1 MNYLSSNLTN
11 GILKKLTLK
20 VQREYRQIGIDV
32 VNDANKYF
40 DKFRELDAKKA
51 RMVRDGRLSKAE
63 YQTWRRNKML
73 YGQRYTD
80 FRGAVAHKI
89 TQGNQI
95 VASYINKVVPEVFS
109 LNANYEQY
117 IFHTEKGLSFTL
129 WNQNAVDRLLIENPR
144 LLPKAKVNIPR
155 DLRWNEKKISQT
167 IASSIVRGKSI
178 PDIANELQRVTNMN
192 KNSAIRNARTMVTSA
207 QNAGRLIT
215 FNEVSD
221 MGIEILKVW
230 DATDDSRVRK
240 SHSHIDG
247 EAVPIK
253 EEFSNGLMYPADPD
267 GEPEEVYNCRCA
279 MISDLAKHR
288 VDKQAERRAFAD
300 YCRRM
305 NA

>member
-1 MNYLSSNLTN
+1 MNYLSNNLTN

-95 VASYINKVVPEVFS
+95 VASYINKVVPKVFS

-230 DATDDSRVRK
+230 DASNDSRVRR
-240 SHSHIDG
+240 SHSLIDG
-247 EAVPIK
+247 EAVQLH

-267 GEPEEVYNCRCA
+267 GDPEEVYNCRCA

-288 VDKQAERRAFAD
+288 VDKQAERRAFEE